1 MGNLLSLAKRLR
13 TVAFGG
19 CSGAAVDLCGCD
31 GGQVFRFGKLIIEGG
46 HTSNSDIVPQ
56 ILWQTIALVNH

>member
-46 HTSNSDIVPQ
+46 HFQFGYCAATPLANYCSC
-56 ILWQTIALVNH
+56 

>member
-31 GGQVFRFGKLIIEGG
+31 GGQVFRFGKLII
-46 HTSNSDIVPQ
+46 
-56 ILWQTIALVNH
+56 